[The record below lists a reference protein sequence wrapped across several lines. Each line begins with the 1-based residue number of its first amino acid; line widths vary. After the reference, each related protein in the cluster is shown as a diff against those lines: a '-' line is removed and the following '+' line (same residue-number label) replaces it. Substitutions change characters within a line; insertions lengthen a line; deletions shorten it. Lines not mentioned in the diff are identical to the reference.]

1 MDQHRYYL
9 NALFFFAETNS
20 ERSKLL
26 KSLEK
31 ELDSP
36 ATTIDI
42 LPDMELSLAL
52 IPTHDTLILQAM
64 FAMNAEAQPW
74 ETLVAAYNRILGWII
89 ENQRK
94 KIPWAVSRLFH
105 TVFPPGESH
114 RYLHQ
119 TADSLSEN
127 IQPGKP
133 TGKQEQMP
141 YGWFWSFE
149 EGFIDQQ
156 RPKTWQRD
164 LLLITPQARAEKVDS
179 LFLNH
184 PHQGLIRLELYLQ
197 KCKHLARQH
206 NSIREALNRDIS
218 LLREEMLEHL
228 VASDF
233 NRIHEE
239 PRLMEKMSRQLMRF
253 LTQKATVEILLNSL
267 RGNQA
272 LLSEHL
278 ESVKLESPHY
288 DEQQAWV
295 SRQAEQIESDLR
307 NAGVVQES
315 VYSIQD
321 IQRGAEASRF
331 ERASYLLGYTAALLA
346 GISLFNSFLD
356 IWSLVLE
363 NSPWMLPAAWLR
375 ITLSLVGSVAIPL
388 AATWLIARRKWQAL
402 VATLVSLVTVAAM
415 VLVTILS
422 NL

>member
-1 MDQHRYYL
+1 MEEQRYYL

-31 ELDSP
+31 ELYSP

-42 LPDMELSLAL
+42 LPDIELSLSS
-52 IPTHDTLILQAM
+52 IPTHDTLILQTM
-64 FAMNAEAQPW
+64 FTSNAEAQPW
-74 ETLVAAYNRILGWII
+74 ESLQTAYNQILGWII
-89 ENQRK
+89 DTKQE
-94 KIPWAVSRLFH
+94 KIPWAVSCIFH
-105 TVFPPGESH
+105 LCFPPGENH
-114 RYLHQ
+114 RFLHE
-119 TADSLSEN
+119 TAYSLSEY

-133 TGKQEQMP
+133 PGKQEKSP

-149 EGFIDQQ
+149 DGFVDQQ
-156 RPKTWQRD
+156 RQKTWQRD
-164 LLLITPQARAEKVDS
+164 LLLITPQARTETVDA

-206 NSIREALNRDIS
+206 NSIRETLNRDIS

-267 RGNQA
+267 RSNQV
-272 LLSEHL
+272 LFSEHL
-278 ESVKLESPHY
+278 ERVKLESQHY
-288 DEQQAWV
+288 EKQQAWIT
-295 SRQAEQIESDLR
+295 RQVEQIENDLQ
-307 NAGVVQES
+307 NVDVVQES
-315 VYSIQD
+315 VYLIQD

-363 NSPWMLPAAWLR
+363 NSSWMLPDAWLR

-388 AATWLIARRKWQAL
+388 AATWLIARRKWHAMI
-402 VATLVSLVTVAAM
+402 AMLVSLLTVIAM
-415 VLVTILS
+415 FLVTILS